1 MKAFRLAFC
10 VLVLAG
16 GLAGRSWASQSSEPI
31 VTVVELFNG
40 TLVRGIIL
48 KENEREIV
56 VRTWVGDKTVSRS
69 EITEIRRNLTAEER
83 STILRGIDPGK
94 DYADWQARD
103 KALAGR
109 RDVETPVVQAPPAR
123 ERPVARPE
131 PVDRPARS
139 SSSEAAF
146 GAANRGTWA
155 ERTAA
160 GLERHVSFDFE
171 DTPLSEALHLVAT
184 VADLNIIVNPK
195 VRATDPRVTLNVK
208 QMDAGTALKWITKL
222 SGTYIS
228 VVDEALY
235 VTDSPPKEE
244 EDAERMEFAMLIT
257 FNKLD
262 GSLMPPPGQPIT
274 DQERLALAQAIFD
287 KTHPTPP
294 DFPGPSIGLVSDDD
308 QSESP
313 FAMNPF
319 APGR

>member
-10 VLVLAG
+10 VLVLAA

-48 KENEREIV
+48 QENEREIV

-109 RDVETPVVQAPPAR
+109 RDVETPVVQAPPSR

-131 PVDRPARS
+131 PVERPARATTES
-139 SSSEAAF
+139 SY

-195 VRATDPRVTLNVK
+195 VRSTDPRVTLNVK

-235 VTDSPPKEE
+235 VTDTPPKEE
-244 EDAERMEFAMLIT
+244 EDEERMEFAMLIT

-262 GSLMPPPGQPIT
+262 GSLMPPPGQPIS
-274 DQERLALAQAIFD
+274 DQERLALAQALFE
-287 KTHPTPP
+287 KTNPKPQ

-308 QSESP
+308 ASESP
-313 FAMNPF
+313 FAANPF
-319 APGR
+319 GPAR

>member
-1 MKAFRLAFC
+1 
-10 VLVLAG
+10 
-16 GLAGRSWASQSSEPI
+16 S
-31 VTVVELFNG
+31 
-40 TLVRGIIL
+40 
-48 KENEREIV
+48 
-56 VRTWVGDKTVSRS
+56 
-69 EITEIRRNLTAEER
+69 TAE
-83 STILRGIDPGK
+83 
-94 DYADWQARD
+94 
-103 KALAGR
+103 
-109 RDVETPVVQAPPAR
+109 
-123 ERPVARPE
+123 
-131 PVDRPARS
+131 S
-139 SSSEAAF
+139 SY

-195 VRATDPRVTLNVK
+195 VRSTDPRVTLNVK

-235 VTDSPPKEE
+235 VTDTPPKEE
-244 EDAERMEFAMLIT
+244 EDEERMEFAMLIT

-274 DQERLALAQAIFD
+274 DQERMALAQALFE
-287 KTHPTPP
+287 KTNPKPQ
-294 DFPGPSIGLVSDDD
+294 DFPGPDIGLVSDDD
-308 QSESP
+308 QASSP
-313 FAMNPF
+313 FGVNPF